1 MTWRS
6 LSQWLKQLRGNTAAL
21 YGRISAC
28 PLLSEFPPLSLAF
41 FLLIL
46 MALPFLINL
55 TTLVKQEG
63 QLLQLKLSQWWE
75 PPRTWAFCIYRGTL
89 LGQVDKNVLGNF
101 PDGPVVKT
109 ALLRQGAQVWSGQGT
124 RSHMPQQKILHATIK
139 TYCGQINGGRKKTVE
154 GRERKR
160 SEIKV

>member
-6 LSQWLKQLRGNTAAL
+6 LSQWLKQLRGNTATL

-89 LGQVDKNVLGNF
+89 LGQADKNVLGNF

-109 ALLRQGAQVWSGQGT
+109 ALLRQGAQVWSLVRELDPT
-124 RSHMPQQKILHATIK
+124 CHNKRSFMPQLRPTAAK
-139 TYCGQINGGRKKTVE
+139 
-154 GRERKR
+154 
-160 SEIKV
+160 